1 MISWPIY
8 LPQYGQYIGKILAAL
23 PTLSQYMGYMWLRRL
38 SRILAI
44 LIPISCPHS
53 CHFFF
58 YQSVG
63 HIISIMWEN
72 YGPYSTETSE
82 PHMAHILRIHCPQLF
97 LRGNYLNRK
106 FFWFRQNKVFV
117 SPMELDSIIKT
128 NTTFITFFIIM
139 KIFLLKQSSAFMQAR
154 TEKMHCEKYELIV
167 PLLDQ

>member
-1 MISWPIY
+1 MAHIFATVWAIY
-8 LPQYGQYIGKILAAL
+8 WQDIGRTAHIIAVYGLYVAPAPKPNIGHTVSHIMSTFV
-23 PTLSQYMGYMWLRRL
+23 PF
-38 SRILAI
+38 
-44 LIPISCPHS
+44 
-53 CHFFF
+53 FFF

-82 PHMAHILRIHCPQLF
+82 PHMAHILGIHCPQIF

-128 NTTFITFFIIM
+128 STTFVTFFIIM